1 MLEETRCVASF
12 KRRNDPPVSPTGRKF
27 LAIGFAAAFL
37 LLGQIPAGAQKA
49 PEAAPPAAKPP
60 QQSAVD
66 ACNQFRDALKG
77 PPAQGKQG
85 PSERAQQSL
94 GGVADAGQQGIV
106 CAQALA
112 KYFENLRKNGAKGT
126 WSEIER
132 EMDLVIDTYR
142 NLLERIEGAGG
153 AYEEGQ
159 RAVSVLDDQIKDIAT
174 RRGDTHQNA
183 IEARKVRDG
192 IAAGLEKTKNLKAVL
207 DNVLVEMQSRKS
219 EIVEAE
225 GIQRYAAAQRALE
238 NMNEGLVKVIDELVK
253 VLRKPG
259 S

>member
-1 MLEETRCVASF
+1 MLEETRCFAGL
-12 KRRNDPPVSPTGRKF
+12 KRRDGLPVFPACRRC
-27 LAIGFAAAFL
+27 LAAGLAAAFL
-37 LLGQIPAGAQKA
+37 LLGQISAGAQKA
-49 PEAAPPAAKPP
+49 PETAPPAAKPA

-66 ACNQFRDALKG
+66 ACNQFRDALKP

-94 GGVADAGQQGIV
+94 GGIADAGQQGIV

-112 KYFENLRKNGAKGT
+112 KHFENLRNKGAKGT

-132 EMDLVIDTYR
+132 EMDLVVDTYR

-153 AYEEGQ
+153 TYEEGQ
-159 RAVSVLDDQIKDIAT
+159 RAVSVLDDQIKDIVA
-174 RRGDTHQNA
+174 RRGDTHPNA
-183 IEARKVRDG
+183 IDARKVRDG

-207 DNVLVEMQSRKS
+207 DNVLVDMQSRKS

-238 NMNEGLVKVIDELVK
+238 NMNEGLARVIDELVK
-253 VLRKPG
+253 VIKKPG